1 MIKNYTK
8 EFPYNYKLAYPVIIG
23 LVGHTLVQFV
33 DNAMVGRLGTAEL
46 AAISLGNSFV
56 FLAMSLG
63 IGFST
68 AITPLIAEC
77 NAQNNAQKNF
87 IKSKL
92 ILENSVTICLILGIF
107 LTIAVFALKPLL
119 NLMGQSPDIV
129 KLAYPYINWVAI
141 SLIPLILFQSF
152 KQFTDGLSL
161 TKISMISTIIAN
173 IINVLLNYL
182 LIYGK
187 FGFPKLEL
195 VGAGI
200 GTFISRIFMVLIIIF
215 LIKNSS
221 NLKKY
226 FKNFKL
232 LKFTKATISKIFNLG
247 YPSALQVLFEVGFFI
262 SGIWVCGIIGTNE
275 QAANQIALNLSTIT
289 FMVALGLSVTAT
301 IRVGNQK
308 GINDFLNLKRIAI
321 SIFLMVILIE
331 MFFALVFI
339 SLSDFLPWLYLE
351 NVTVEDV
358 VETANIS
365 SKLLLIVA
373 LFQIFDGIQIVAQ
386 GALRGIQDVK
396 IPSFICFLSYI
407 IIGLPV
413 MVYLALYTD
422 LDATGVWIGFLIGLI
437 SASIFLSIRFFYMC
451 NLNIKNTK

>member
-1 MIKNYTK
+1 LIKNYTK
-8 EFPYNYKLAYPVIIG
+8 EFSYNYKLAYPVIIG

-56 FLAMSLG
+56 FLAMSIG

-68 AITPLIAEC
+68 AITPLIAES
-77 NAQNNAQKNF
+77 NAQRNF
-87 IKSKL
+87 IKSKS

-107 LTIAVFALKPLL
+107 LTVGVLALKPLL
-119 NLMGQSPDIV
+119 NSMGQSPNVV
-129 KLAYPYINWVAI
+129 KLANPYINWVAL
-141 SLIPLILFQSF
+141 SLIPLVLFQSF

-173 IINVLLNYL
+173 IINVLLNYI

-200 GTFISRIFMVLIIIF
+200 GTFISRIFMVLIIIY
-215 LIKNSS
+215 LIKNSG
-221 NLKKY
+221 NLQKY
-226 FKNFKL
+226 FENFKL
-232 LKFTKATISKIFNLG
+232 LKFTKAIMSKIFNLG

-331 MFFALVFI
+331 IVFALVFI
-339 SLSDFLPWLYLE
+339 SLSDLLPWLYLE
-351 NVTVEDV
+351 NVTKEDII
-358 VETANIS
+358 ETANIS

-373 LFQIFDGIQIVAQ
+373 LLQIFDGIQIVAQ

-396 IPSFICFLSYI
+396 IPSIISFLSYI

-413 MVYLALYTD
+413 MVYFALFTD
-422 LDATGVWIGFLIGLI
+422 LDVVGVWIGFLIGLI
-437 SASIFLSIRFFYMC
+437 SASIFLSMRFFYMC
-451 NLNIKNTK
+451 NLYIKNEK

>member
-68 AITPLIAEC
+68 AITPIIAES
-77 NAQNNAQKNF
+77 NAQRNF
-87 IKSKL
+87 IKSKS
-92 ILENSVTICLILGIF
+92 ILENSVTICLILGF
-107 LTIAVFALKPLL
+107 LLTIGVFALKPLL
-119 NLMGQSPDIV
+119 NSMGQSPDVV

-141 SLIPLILFQSF
+141 SLIPLVLFQSF

-200 GTFISRIFMVLIIIF
+200 GTLISRIFMVLIIIY

-226 FKNFKL
+226 FENFKF
-232 LKFTKATISKIFNLG
+232 LKFTKTIISKIFNLG
-247 YPSALQVLFEVGFFI
+247 FPSALQVLFEVGFFI

-308 GINDFLNLKRIAI
+308 GINDFSNLKRIAI

-331 MFFALVFI
+331 MFFALF
-339 SLSDFLPWLYLE
+339 
-351 NVTVEDV
+351 
-358 VETANIS
+358 
-365 SKLLLIVA
+365 
-373 LFQIFDGIQIVAQ
+373 
-386 GALRGIQDVK
+386 
-396 IPSFICFLSYI
+396 
-407 IIGLPV
+407 
-413 MVYLALYTD
+413 
-422 LDATGVWIGFLIGLI
+422 
-437 SASIFLSIRFFYMC
+437 
-451 NLNIKNTK
+451 

>member
-8 EFPYNYKLAYPVIIG
+8 EFSYNYKLAYPVIIG

-33 DNAMVGRLGTAEL
+33 DNAMVGRLGTAEI

-56 FLAMSLG
+56 FLAMSIG

-68 AITPLIAEC
+68 AITPLIAES
-77 NAQNNAQKNF
+77 NAQRNF
-87 IKSKL
+87 IKSKS

-107 LTIAVFALKPLL
+107 LTVGVLALKPLL
-119 NLMGQSPDIV
+119 NSMGQSPNVI
-129 KLAYPYINWVAI
+129 KLANPYINWVAL
-141 SLIPLILFQSF
+141 SLIPLVLFQSF

-173 IINVLLNYL
+173 IINVLLNYI

-200 GTFISRIFMVLIIIF
+200 GTFISRIFMVLIIIY
-215 LIKNSS
+215 LIKNSG
-221 NLKKY
+221 NLQKY
-226 FKNFKL
+226 FENFKL
-232 LKFTKATISKIFNLG
+232 LKFTKAIMSKIFNLG

-331 MFFALVFI
+331 IVFALVFI
-339 SLSDFLPWLYLE
+339 SLSDLLPWLYLE
-351 NVTVEDV
+351 NVTKEDII
-358 VETANIS
+358 ETANIS

-373 LFQIFDGIQIVAQ
+373 LLQIFDGIQIVAQ

-396 IPSFICFLSYI
+396 IPSIISFLSYI

-413 MVYLALYTD
+413 MVYLALFTD
-422 LDATGVWIGFLIGLI
+422 LDVVGVWIGFLIGLI
-437 SASIFLSIRFFYMC
+437 SASIFLSMRFFYMC
-451 NLNIKNTK
+451 NLYIKNEK

>member
-8 EFPYNYKLAYPVIIG
+8 EFSYNYKLAYPVIIG

-56 FLAMSLG
+56 FLAMSIG

-68 AITPLIAEC
+68 AITPLIAES
-77 NAQNNAQKNF
+77 NAQRNF
-87 IKSKL
+87 IKSKS

-107 LTIAVFALKPLL
+107 LTVGVLALKPLL
-119 NLMGQSPDIV
+119 NSMGQSPNVI
-129 KLAYPYINWVAI
+129 KLANPYINWVAL
-141 SLIPLILFQSF
+141 SLIPLVLFQSF

-173 IINVLLNYL
+173 IINVLLNYI

-200 GTFISRIFMVLIIIF
+200 GTFISRIFMVLIIIY
-215 LIKNSS
+215 LIKNSG
-221 NLKKY
+221 NLQKY
-226 FKNFKL
+226 FENFKL
-232 LKFTKATISKIFNLG
+232 LKFTKAIMSKIFNLG

-331 MFFALVFI
+331 IVFALVFI
-339 SLSDFLPWLYLE
+339 SLSDLLPWLYLE
-351 NVTVEDV
+351 NVTKEDII
-358 VETANIS
+358 ETANIS

-373 LFQIFDGIQIVAQ
+373 LLQIFDGIQIVAQ

-396 IPSFICFLSYI
+396 IPSIISFLSYI

-413 MVYLALYTD
+413 MVYLALFTD
-422 LDATGVWIGFLIGLI
+422 LDVVGVWIGFLIGLI
-437 SASIFLSIRFFYMC
+437 SASIFLSMRFFYMC
-451 NLNIKNTK
+451 NLYIKNEK

>member
-8 EFPYNYKLAYPVIIG
+8 EFSYNYKLAYPVIIG

-56 FLAMSLG
+56 FLAMSIG

-68 AITPLIAEC
+68 AITPLIAES
-77 NAQNNAQKNF
+77 NAQRNF
-87 IKSKL
+87 IKSKS

-107 LTIAVFALKPLL
+107 LTVGVLALKPLL
-119 NLMGQSPDIV
+119 NSMGQSPNVV
-129 KLAYPYINWVAI
+129 KLANPYINWVAL
-141 SLIPLILFQSF
+141 SLIPLVLFQSF

-173 IINVLLNYL
+173 IINVLLNYI

-200 GTFISRIFMVLIIIF
+200 GTFISRIFMVLIIIY
-215 LIKNSS
+215 LIKNSG
-221 NLKKY
+221 NLQKY
-226 FKNFKL
+226 LENFKL
-232 LKFTKATISKIFNLG
+232 LKFTKAIMSKIFNLG

-331 MFFALVFI
+331 IVFALVFI
-339 SLSDFLPWLYLE
+339 SLSDLLPWLYLE
-351 NVTVEDV
+351 NVTKEDII
-358 VETANIS
+358 ETANIS

-373 LFQIFDGIQIVAQ
+373 LLQIFDGIQIVAQ

-396 IPSFICFLSYI
+396 IPSIISFLSYI

-413 MVYLALYTD
+413 MVYLALFND
-422 LDATGVWIGFLIGLI
+422 LDVVGVWIGFLIGLI
-437 SASIFLSIRFFYMC
+437 SASIFLSMRFFYMC
-451 NLNIKNTK
+451 NLYIKNEK